1 MPKSGESCRK
11 EFKNVC
17 WNLDIRVTCDSQ
29 IRIPRAESCS
39 LSTWFRQD
47 ELNDFCTE
55 RKIMKAATDKLSLA
69 LRAIADPNR
78 RKILRL
84 LRTKGTHRPGEPS
97 GLNASDIEAKVKLA
111 QPTISHH
118 MKILKKAGLIEIQKT
133 GTWVWYRRSEGS
145 LKTLRSNIQ
154 DEL

>member
-1 MPKSGESCRK
+1 MYAEISMYGVP
-11 EFKNVC
+11 
-17 WNLDIRVTCDSQ
+17 CDSR
-29 IRIPRAESCS
+29 IRIPVLSVRERVLILTSRAERFS
-39 LSTWFRQD
+39 
-47 ELNDFCTE
+47 TE
-55 RKIMKAATDKLSLA
+55 RNPMKAATDKLSLA
-69 LRAIADPNR
+69 LRAVADPNR